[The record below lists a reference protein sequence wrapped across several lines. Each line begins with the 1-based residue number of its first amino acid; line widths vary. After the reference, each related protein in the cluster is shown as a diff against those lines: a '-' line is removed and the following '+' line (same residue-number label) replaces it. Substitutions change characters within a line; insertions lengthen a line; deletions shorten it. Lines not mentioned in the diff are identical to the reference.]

1 MVMRAQEQLQ
11 RTEEC
16 KTLETYRAEVFI
28 QTEQIEE
35 IKWYK
40 E

>member
-35 IKWYK
+35 VEKIK